1 MERSPLLASPVARA
15 LLAALGVGLV
25 VTLASGAQD
34 VDGTSASS
42 AVAVAHQTAAGE
54 PAAGGPFDGRS
65 LTGWRTL
72 RGDPVAE
79 TLDAEGY
86 GWELAGGVLHLVPS
100 GRRPDGTR
108 GPNFSI
114 VTAEEYGDF
123 SLDFE
128 WRIVAGG
135 NNGIKYR
142 VRRYGPKMLG
152 CEYQIFDDV
161 GGGVPFDHLTSCGS
175 LYGLFA
181 PPADKTLHPADAW
194 NAGRIAVRGD
204 RVEHWLNGRLVVEA
218 TVGDE
223 AWERQVRG
231 SKFVDRADFGRNRR
245 GRIMITDH
253 GAETWFRGFVF
264 APAAE

>member
-42 AVAVAHQTAAGE
+42 AVAVADQTAAGE

-123 SLDFE
+123 SLEFE